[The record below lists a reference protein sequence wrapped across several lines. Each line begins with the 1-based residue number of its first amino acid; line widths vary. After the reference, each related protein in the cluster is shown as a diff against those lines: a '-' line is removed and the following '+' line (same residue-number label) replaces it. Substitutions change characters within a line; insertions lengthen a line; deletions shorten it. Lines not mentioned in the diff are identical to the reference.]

1 MADSKENYQ
10 WDLGSEKVSVPISS
24 KETLWVAI
32 WLEETRIVKR
42 KNVKGRLFTRCLAE
56 TMVFA
61 QSIGLWFSYEWI
73 D

>member
-42 KNVKGRLFTRCLAE
+42 KNVKGRLFTPKP
-56 TMVFA
+56 
-61 QSIGLWFSYEWI
+61 WFLRNQ
-73 D
+73 